1 MHSVIAMDE
10 NDQPLT
16 PCITWADN
24 RSEAWARKIKEE
36 LNGHEVYKRTGT
48 PIHPM
53 SPLSKI
59 TWIVNERPEIA
70 TKAKKY
76 IGIKEYI
83 FKKFFDQYVVD
94 HSLASSMGMM
104 NLKNL
109 DWDEEALKIAG
120 ITRDQLSELV
130 PTTKI
135 FNNCNPELAK
145 QMGIDPQTPFV
156 IGASDGV
163 LSNLGVNAIGKGE
176 IAVTIGTSG
185 AIRTI
190 IDRAAN
196 R

>member
-24 RSEAWARKIKEE
+24 RSEAWAHKIKDE
-36 LNGHEVYKRTGT
+36 LNGHEIYKRTGT

-59 TWIVNERPEIA
+59 AWIVNDRPEIA
-70 TKAKKY
+70 AKAKKY

-94 HSLASSMGMM
+94 HSLASAMGMM

-120 ITRDQLSELV
+120 VTRDQLSELV

-135 FNNCNPELAK
+135 FNNCNPEFS
-145 QMGIDPQTPFV
+145 QT
-156 IGASDGV
+156 DW
-163 LSNLGVNAIGKGE
+163 
-176 IAVTIGTSG
+176 
-185 AIRTI
+185 
-190 IDRAAN
+190 D
-196 R
+196 